1 MTTVV
6 VDASLA
12 VKWVLLEE
20 HTAEAAQLLVSW
32 EERGVDLV
40 APSWFACEVSNVI
53 FQRYRAGIA
62 SAEQA
67 RFALTELLRLVPASD
82 YDPAAAIR
90 ALDLATEFRQRATYD
105 AQYLALADH
114 LDCEL
119 WTADQRFW
127 TATNKDFP
135 RVRWIGEIAL
145 ETDRWE
151 IPDTPRGDGS

>member
-20 HTAEAAQLLVSW
+20 HSAEAAQLLISW
-32 EERGVDLV
+32 EEQGVDLV
-40 APSWFACEVSNVI
+40 APSWYACEVSNVI
-53 FQRYRAGIA
+53 FQRYRSGIA

-67 RFALTELLRLVPASD
+67 RSALIELLRLVPVRD
-82 YDPAAAIR
+82 YEPAAAIR
-90 ALDLATEFRQRATYD
+90 ALDLATKFRQRTTYD
-105 AQYLALADH
+105 ARYLALAEL

-127 TATNKDFP
+127 TATSRAFP
-135 RVRWIGEIAL
+135 NVRWIGEITLAP
-145 ETDRWE
+145 DR
-151 IPDTPRGDGS
+151 

>member
-20 HTAEAAQLLVSW
+20 HSAEAVQLLGTW
-32 EERGVDLV
+32 DEQGFDLV
-40 APSWFACEVSNVI
+40 APSWFPCEVSNVL
-53 FQRYRAGIA
+53 FQRYRNGIV

-67 RFALTELLRLVPASD
+67 RSALIYLLRLVPSSD
-82 YDPAAAIR
+82 YEPTAAVR
-90 ALDLATEFRQRATYD
+90 ALELATRFSLRATYD
-105 AQYLALADH
+105 SHYLALAEH

-127 TATNKDFP
+127 NATRATFP
-135 RVRWIGEIAL
+135 RVRWIGEVAL
-145 ETDRWE
+145 EPDRLAT
-151 IPDTPRGDGS
+151 PDTSPGNDS